1 MSLDRSEFLGQDI
14 GVSYG
19 DLDSGLSVK
28 LVNEKRLLLFVVVVK
43 TWLDR
48 REDII
53 RLERDHIVQEASELV
68 NL

>member
-1 MSLDRSEFLGQDI
+1 MDE
-14 GVSYG
+14 
-19 DLDSGLSVK
+19 
-28 LVNEKRLLLFVVVVK
+28 ERLLLFVIVVK

-48 REDII
+48 REDIV